1 MAINYSNGES
11 RARTLGSAVTSL
23 DAWLDTMR
31 GPDGHGGPVAH
42 WWQNCLQ
49 FTGAGLDWRYEGIII
64 GYLNLYRK
72 TGEERWLAKARRAG
86 DDLVRGQLPTGNFRN
101 SCFEL
106 NPYTGGTPH
115 EAACDVA
122 LLHLA
127 RVLREKGDPAWQTYA
142 ATAEHNLQ
150 AYIIGV
156 LWDETRQVF
165 QNTVSDASFVPNKAA
180 TIVEALLAW
189 ASLSGDD
196 EPLERYALPTLE
208 AILRCQVRAPGTRLD
223 GAIDQGCIGQD
234 GTGRFF
240 PFYIA
245 RCIPALVRGYTLTG
259 QGRYLE
265 AAHSAMSFVL
275 RERLPDG
282 SFPQVIYRNGRTNRY
297 PRWVAGVGDIL
308 RAMEVMRQQGMEI
321 SLDSTIEWLM
331 KGQPPC
337 GGFRTAKGFASQ
349 ASQRT
354 PPSLPEFRDILPV
367 CGWADKAFRYLTS
380 CVQGNLEPGT
390 AEIEDAELACVFRG
404 RVMRYREDA
413 TAIELWH
420 EREPVYRWRKGSA
433 WAEICLASGG
443 IK

>member
-1 MAINYSNGES
+1 MDTEEIE
-11 RARTLGSAVTSL
+11 RAVARL

-31 GPDGHGGPVAH
+31 GPAGYGGPVAH

-72 TGEERWLAKARRAG
+72 TGNGRWLAKARQAG
-86 DDLVRGQLPTGNFRN
+86 DELVRGQLSSGNFRN

-127 RVLREKGDPAWQTYA
+127 QVLKEQGNPAWQTYA
-142 ATAEHNLQ
+142 ATAEHNLR
-150 AYIIGV
+150 AYIIDV
-156 LWDETRQVF
+156 LWDEARQVF
-165 QNTVSDASFVPNKAA
+165 RNTASDASFVPNKAA
-180 TIVEALLAW
+180 TIVEAIIAW
-189 ASLSGDD
+189 VSLSGDD

-208 AILRCQVRAPGTRLD
+208 AILRCQVHAPGAQLD

-259 QGRYLE
+259 RGRFLE
-265 AAHSAMSFVL
+265 AAHCAMSFVL

-297 PRWVAGVGDIL
+297 PQWVAGVGDIL
-308 RAMEVMRQQGMEI
+308 RAMEIMRQQGMEI
-321 SLDSTIEWLM
+321 SLDSTVEWLLRE
-331 KGQPPC
+331 QHPC
-337 GGFRTAKGFASQ
+337 GGIRTGHGFAAQGSQ
-349 ASQRT
+349 QFSSR
-354 PPSLPEFRDILPV
+354 LPEFRDVLPA
-367 CGWADKAFRYLTS
+367 CGWVDKAFRYLTHH
-380 CVQGNLEPGT
+380 VQDNLEPGGADIGDT
-390 AEIEDAELACVFRG
+390 ELACVFRG
-404 RVMRYREDA
+404 RVVRYREDA
-413 TAIELWH
+413 TVIELWH
-420 EREPVYRWRKGSA
+420 EREPIYRWGKGSA
-433 WAEICLASGG
+433 WAEICFASGG
-443 IK
+443 IN